1 MIKSVRF
8 RMTLWYSVSLFI
20 ILSLF
25 SFYLYSKLK
34 TSLYDSVDD
43 MLFLKAES
51 VRDSIL
57 NFIEEYPLSSS
68 CSNFFNCDKRFAD
81 FVAHIIN
88 SDIKDPN
95 LNLISL
101 SILDKDGNYVLR
113 SVNSPE
119 IDFVL
124 KDSLHDL
131 LKGVSVYDGLSVK
144 QKEDEIIYRIY
155 STPVK
160 IYDKTYIIQTIRMMS
175 TVNLALKTTLRN
187 IIIAIP
193 LTILFT
199 AFLGMVMVKI
209 TLNPIDNITRTA
221 KQITD
226 ENLHLRI
233 PLPRNKDEI
242 WNVANFLNDMLDRIE
257 KYFLNQKTFIQDLA
271 HQLKTPITVI
281 KGEIDVSLKKERTAN
296 EYKEIIKSVY
306 EEINRMNDL
315 IENLILLARFSNLEN
330 KYSSVKKAD
339 LLNVVKKSM
348 DFVKKYAELKGVK
361 LNLKVDNISKDFS
374 IKANEFGLI
383 KAISNIMENAVK
395 YSDKDKNVF
404 VRLYKEDSFFC
415 IEIKD
420 EGIGISKEDI
430 GRIFDRFYRGVNSS
444 SNEGFGLGLSI
455 AKAAVESIGG
465 KITIESQLNK
475 GSVFKIMI
483 PPKD

>member
-8 RMTLWYSVSLFI
+8 RITLWYSVTLFI

-68 CSNFFNCDKRFAD
+68 CADFFNCDKRFAD
-81 FVAHIIN
+81 FVSHIIN

-101 SILDKDGNYVLR
+101 SILNKDGNYILR

-124 KDSLHDL
+124 KDSLNDL
-131 LKGVSVYDGLSVK
+131 IKGVSVFDGLSVK
-144 QKEDEIIYRIY
+144 QKDEEIIYRIY
-155 STPVK
+155 SAPVR
-160 IYDKTYIIQTIRMMS
+160 IYDKTYIIQAIRTMS
-175 TVNLALKTTLRN
+175 TINLALKTTLRN

-193 LTILFT
+193 LTVLFT
-199 AFLGMVMVKI
+199 AFLGMLMVKM
-209 TLNPIDNITRTA
+209 TLNPINNITRTA

-233 PLPRNKDEI
+233 PLPKNRDEI
-242 WNVANFLNDMLDRIE
+242 WDVANFLNEMLDRIE

-281 KGEIDVSLKKERTAN
+281 KGEIDVALKKERTEM

-306 EEINRMNDL
+306 EEINRISEL
-315 IENLILLARFSNLEN
+315 IENLIVLARFSNLEN
-330 KYSSVKKAD
+330 KYSSAKKAD
-339 LLNVVKKSM
+339 LLNAVKKSM
-348 DFVKKYAELKGVK
+348 DLVKKYAELKSVK
-361 LNLKVDNISKDFS
+361 LNLIVDGISENFYV
-374 IKANEFGLI
+374 KADEFGLI

-395 YSDKDKNVF
+395 YSYKDKNVF

-415 IEIKD
+415 VEIKD

-430 GRIFDRFYRGVNSS
+430 GRIFERFYRGENSS
-444 SNEGFGLGLSI
+444 NNEGFGLGLSI
-455 AKAAVESIGG
+455 AKAAVENIGG
-465 KITIESQLNK
+465 KITIESEPNK
-475 GSVFKIMI
+475 GSAFKITI
-483 PPKD
+483 PKKD